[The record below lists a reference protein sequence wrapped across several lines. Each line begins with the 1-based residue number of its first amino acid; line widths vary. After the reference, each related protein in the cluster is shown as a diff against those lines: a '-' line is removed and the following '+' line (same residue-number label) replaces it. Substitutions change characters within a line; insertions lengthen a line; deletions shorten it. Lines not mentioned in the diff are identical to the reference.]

1 MKGSDDINKAEKEFN
16 WNWRPSYAIYISV
29 IVAFVITFV
38 MLNSYIQYT
47 KLLSLISEQGVESV
61 RSEFGYAV
69 LILIGFIN
77 LLIILGGVLI
87 YTLQRRRKYSEELS
101 GLLSELRESTK
112 KYDRIHERYDLITEN
127 ITDVILTTDMQGRIT
142 YVTPSIQAY
151 LGLEPEDVE
160 GKKIGDFLSKRSVRL
175 LNRDI
180 IYRRQNPEKF
190 REVTTNEIEIKSA
203 DGHSKWIE
211 LKMIGYTKKGQQR
224 GYLGVFRD
232 ITQRR
237 KTERSLKF
245 QSDVLY
251 NISDEINIVDLEG
264 KILYV
269 NKAVLKDLD
278 MTKEELLGKTRSV
291 LLPDPEYNITKED
304 IIRRVK
310 KEGHWEGIVGNY
322 LPDGRR
328 RIVSTRSKLIY
339 DENEH
344 PIGIVSISTNITK
357 KIEIEKELKDSEH
370 KYRMVISNVSDVI
383 WTSDRDFNINF
394 ITNSVEKLL
403 GYTPEEV
410 MRLKNTEFMSPDTVE
425 KLDKII
431 SRLKNKNSHSY
442 INFPIAFNV
451 ELICRNRSRRW
462 AEAKINPVIEEGE
475 QLSGYVGVW
484 RDITS
489 FVETTERNKA
499 LEERLSQSE
508 KMEALGRLAG
518 GVAHDLNNVLTGI
531 VAYPDLLLLKLPED
545 DPIRNKVIAIKKSGQ
560 KAAAIVEDLLS
571 LSRRGVNKFVPLA
584 VNQILKDVL
593 NSPEIEKLKTYHP
606 EVQINFDEGS
616 DVPAISGAEYQLSK
630 VLVNL
635 LTNASEAMP
644 SGGSIYVSTRFESS
658 SDGTLKYKNIPDG
671 DYAVISI
678 SDEGMG
684 ISKEDQKRI
693 YEPFFTNKV
702 MGKSGTG
709 LGMAVVWGTVQDHD
723 GYIELSSKLG
733 QGTIFELYFPALS
746 ESDDFET
753 EIEEMSGYKGKGE
766 RILVIDDEKVQL
778 EIAESLFRELN
789 YKVRTLSDPQK
800 AMDEIDDFMPDL
812 LVLDMILSD
821 KTDGLDVYQKVKKTY
836 PELKTVIISGHS
848 EGDRVKEAL
857 KSGVKEFI
865 PKPYTI
871 EEIGRTVRR
880 IIEGL

>member
-29 IVAFVITFV
+29 IVAFIITFV

-47 KLLSLISEQGVESV
+47 KILSLISEQGVESA

-69 LILIGFIN
+69 LVLIGFIN

-87 YTLQRRRKYSEELS
+87 YTLQRRRKYSEELG
-101 GLLSELRESTK
+101 GLLSELKQSTK

-142 YVTPSIQAY
+142 YVTPSIQPY
-151 LGLEPEDVE
+151 LGLGQEEIQ
-160 GKKIGDFLSKRSVRL
+160 GKKIEEFLTKRSVRL
-175 LNRDI
+175 LNKDI
-180 IYRRQNPEKF
+180 IYRQQNPEKF
-190 REVTTNEIEIKSA
+190 REVTTNEIEVRTA

-211 LKMIGYTKKGQQR
+211 LKMIGYARKGQQM

-237 KTERSLKF
+237 KTDRSLKF

-269 NKAVLKDLD
+269 NKAVLNDLN
-278 MTKEELLGKTRSV
+278 MTKEELLGRTKSV
-291 LLPDPEYNITKED
+291 LLPDPEYSITKED
-304 IIRRVK
+304 IIRWVK
-310 KEGHWEGIVGNY
+310 KEGRWEGIVGNY

-339 DENEH
+339 DEGH

-383 WTSDRDFNINF
+383 WTSDKDFNITF
-394 ITNSVEKLL
+394 ITKSVEKLL
-403 GYTPEEV
+403 GYSSEEV
-410 MRLKNTEFMSPDTVE
+410 MRLKNTEMMSPDTVE
-425 KLDKII
+425 KLEKII
-431 SRLKNKNSHSY
+431 SRLRQKNSHSY
-442 INFPIAFNV
+442 INFPIVFNV

-462 AEAKINPVIEEGE
+462 AEAKINPVIEEGK
-475 QLSGYVGVW
+475 QLTGYVGVW

-499 LEERLSQSE
+499 LEDRLSQSE

-531 VAYPDLLLLKLPED
+531 VAYPDLLLLKLPEN
-545 DPIRNKVIAIKKSGQ
+545 DPLRNKVISIKKSGQ

-584 VNQILKDVL
+584 VNQVVNEVL
-593 NSPEIEKLKTYHP
+593 NSPEIEKLKAYHP
-606 EVQINFDEGS
+606 EVRISFDEGS
-616 DVPAISGAEYQLSK
+616 KVPAISGAEYQLSK

-644 SGGSIYVSTRFESS
+644 SGGNIFVSTRFESS
-658 SDGTLKYKNIPDG
+658 SEGPLKFKNIPEG
-671 DYAVISI
+671 NYAVITV

-723 GYIELSSKLG
+723 GYIELTSRLG

-746 ESDDFET
+746 ESDEFEAD
-753 EIEEMSGYKGKGE
+753 IQEMTSYRGNGE
-766 RILVIDDEKVQL
+766 KILVLDDEKVQL

-789 YKVRTLSDPQK
+789 YEVRTVSDPEK
-800 AMDEIDDFMPDL
+800 IMAELDSFMPDL
-812 LVLDMILSD
+812 LVMDMILSQE
-821 KTDGLDVYQKVKKTY
+821 TDGLDIYNIVKETY
-836 PELKTVIISGHS
+836 PELKTVIISGFS
-848 EGDRVKEAL
+848 ESERVKEAL

-865 PKPYTI
+865 SKPYTI